1 MASDSATYEYTPQG
15 WLKKI
20 TFVNGTVVVINY
32 DDMGNR
38 TSVVTTCSMGG
49 C

>member
-1 MASDSATYEYTPQG
+1 MDSATYEYTPQG

-20 TFVNGTVVVINY
+20 TFNNGTVIEFFY
-32 DDMGNR
+32 DNVGNR
-38 TSVVTTCSMGG
+38 TSVVTTCGGGG

>member
-1 MASDSATYEYTPQG
+1 MSDSASYEYTPQG

-20 TFVNGTVVVINY
+20 TFANGTIVEYFY
-32 DDMGNR
+32 DSNGNR
-38 TSVVTTCSMGG
+38 TSVVTTCSSGG